1 MRIDN
6 GIILKQARRLYG
18 ALPIREIKTGHSGSL
33 IFEMK
38 TENQPYILRA
48 TEADEMK
55 IAHTAF
61 EIQWTNYLSGKMA
74 GIVKSLPSVNG
85 NLFEVIEVD
94 GKKLLLTLQE
104 KAAGRHVNP
113 ENPEEFNEALFFR
126 LGSIM
131 GQMHRLTIDYSKNTY
146 CSQFKWNGPLFWRK
160 NIPVDDE
167 EVRQGERRF
176 LKELE
181 CLPVERDNFGIVHFD
196 IHTDNF
202 LVDGPRLTIIDFET
216 CQFNWYAA
224 DIASALFFMVQ
235 KGARPLSLS
244 ERERIRFAEN
254 CLLSYLKGYQE
265 TNAINPWWIGKID
278 LFMRY
283 QMVDEYV
290 AAQLSKP
297 QSDCSEDIQLWQQY
311 RDWYKDHIVQNKP
324 YVAIDYERILRN
336 VL

>member
-61 EIQWTNYLSGKMA
+61 EIQWTSYLSGKMA

-113 ENPEEFNEALFFR
+113 ENPEEFNEALFFQT
-126 LGSIM
+126 G
-131 GQMHRLTIDYSKNTY
+131 IDY
-146 CSQFKWNGPLFWRK
+146 G
-160 NIPVDDE
+160 
-167 EVRQGERRF
+167 
-176 LKELE
+176 
-181 CLPVERDNFGIVHFD
+181 
-196 IHTDNF
+196 
-202 LVDGPRLTIIDFET
+202 
-216 CQFNWYAA
+216 A
-224 DIASALFFMVQ
+224 DASAD
-235 KGARPLSLS
+235 
-244 ERERIRFAEN
+244 N
-254 CLLSYLKGYQE
+254 
-265 TNAINPWWIGKID
+265 
-278 LFMRY
+278 
-283 QMVDEYV
+283 
-290 AAQLSKP
+290 
-297 QSDCSEDIQLWQQY
+297 
-311 RDWYKDHIVQNKP
+311 
-324 YVAIDYERILRN
+324 
-336 VL
+336 